1 MTRSDEDEDN
11 KNIRSGESAGLE
23 HLESG
28 KEIKPSEGVHFNQG
42 GSLLRPREKS
52 HRRRKKGILKDLL
65 GVGGVFLSY
74 SFSSRKSGRIWDAA
88 TNTQSLFY
96 SEVIKCN

>member
-1 MTRSDEDEDN
+1 MTRSDEDN

-52 HRRRKKGILKDLL
+52 HTRRKKGIVKDLL

-74 SFSSRKSGRIWDAA
+74 SFSSGRVWDAA